1 MRIQELGHEIRR
13 ARLARGMTQ
22 AQLAAVA
29 GISRPTLNLLESGL
43 VRDLGVRKVL
53 AVLDRLGLE
62 LTWQHGGRLRRPDY
76 VRMACTSANVSFKN
90 ALTEEELIRALVTGK
105 VPAGRS
111 AHLRSLL
118 DEAPVTLLRG
128 LAEEAGRWTKPGKLE
143 KSLARLAQD
152 TGAARRVEEWLKTG

>member
-22 AQLAAVA
+22 AKLATAV

-62 LTWQHGGRLRRPDY
+62 LAWQHGGRPRRPDY

-90 ALTEEELIRALVTGK
+90 ALTEDELIRALVTGK

-118 DEAPVTLLRG
+118 DEAPAALLRG
-128 LAEEAGRWTKPGKLE
+128 LAEEAGRWTKPGRLE
-143 KSLARLAQD
+143 KSLARLAHD
-152 TGAARRVEEWLKTG
+152 AGATRRIEEWLKTG

>member
-22 AQLAAVA
+22 AELAAAV

-62 LTWQHGGRLRRPDY
+62 LAWQHGGRPRRPDY
-76 VRMACTSANVSFKN
+76 VRMACTSANISFKS
-90 ALTEEELIRALVTGK
+90 ALTDDELVHALVTGK

-118 DEAPVTLLRG
+118 NEAPAMLLRG
-128 LAEEAGRWTKPGKLE
+128 LAEEAGRWTRPGKLAKNLE
-143 KSLARLAQD
+143 RLVHD
-152 TGAARRVEEWLKTG
+152 TGASRRVDEWLKIA